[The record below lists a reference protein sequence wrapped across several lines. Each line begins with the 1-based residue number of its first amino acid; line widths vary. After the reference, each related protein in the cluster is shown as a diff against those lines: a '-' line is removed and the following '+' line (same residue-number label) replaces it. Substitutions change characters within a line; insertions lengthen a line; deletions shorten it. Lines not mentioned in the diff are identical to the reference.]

1 MRSKRTCFSIP
12 LDTSWQQ
19 SINVVNGIRPGSTRG
34 VVQHKS
40 IAAQVDKWT
49 LNVSHYRV
57 TWDRPGQFIKGV
69 KVALNAS
76 RRGFQRTEQQHMQK
90 QLCWRW
96 QGPLVPILHNG
107 LFYVVLCVDKE
118 RITGN
123 HNGTSHLPAFPYL
136 SSQSTGG
143 QWERLGKNVSSQRTG
158 KLHPFKC
165 RRQTNCDFFFV
176 HNHTV
181 VTDTETNPSRA
192 GLVLLNGVRGDV
204 WLTFIRGRPSQ
215 GIFSWEG
222 ISKRC
227 LGLVIL

>member
-1 MRSKRTCFSIP
+1 MGCKKSVTGLLLLIRWEANKPVSVP

-19 SINVVNGIRPGSTRG
+19 SINVVNDIRPGSTRG

-57 TWDRPGQFIKGV
+57 TWDKPGQFIKGV

-76 RRGFQRTEQQHMQK
+76 RRGLQRTEQQHMQK

-96 QGPLVPILHNG
+96 QGPLAPILHNG
-107 LFYVVLCVDKE
+107 LFYVVLCTDKE

-136 SSQSTGG
+136 SSQSAGG
-143 QWERLGKNVSSQRTG
+143 QRKRLGKNVSSQRTG

-165 RRQTNCDFFFV
+165 RCQINCDFCLKSYRC
-176 HNHTV
+176 HGHRNKPK
-181 VTDTETNPSRA
+181 PSWFGFA
-192 GLVLLNGVRGDV
+192 EWCPG
-204 WLTFIRGRPSQ
+204 W
-215 GIFSWEG
+215 
-222 ISKRC
+222 C
-227 LGLVIL
+227 LIDFHKGPAKPRYH